1 VLPHRDD
8 VPEIPGVPQ
17 PTEALAAPRDEAA
30 VPPRGIPPVRAAFEV
45 LLCSDYPTQVAI
57 AAVLG
62 ELGISAVDAAGRLS
76 ARFVYLISTIDT
88 VVLLT
93 LIWAL
98 LRASGD
104 RPRDVFLQRGR
115 PRHEFAVGLMLV
127 PLAFGVV
134 ILLQVGIYLVAPFL
148 RNVPQNPFHSLLGS
162 PLEIAAFVLL
172 VLVAGGVR
180 EEIQRAFLLRRF
192 EQSLGGPIVG
202 LVVTSL
208 AFGLGHTLQGWDA
221 AVVTGLLGALW
232 GLTYLRRRNVISTV
246 VSHALFNV
254 GEIVMAF
261 WAVPATLSLF

>member
-1 VLPHRDD
+1 M
-8 VPEIPGVPQ
+8 
-17 PTEALAAPRDEAA
+17 EAPAAPLDETAA
-30 VPPRGIPPVRAAFEV
+30 SQRRIPPLRAALEV

-57 AAVLG
+57 AALLG

-88 VVLLT
+88 VILLT
-93 LIWAL
+93 LIWVL

-104 RPRDVFLQRGR
+104 RPREVFLQRGDAR
-115 PRHEFAVGLMLV
+115 REFVVGLLLV
-127 PLAFGVV
+127 PIAFGVV
-134 ILLQVGIYLVAPFL
+134 IVLQLGIYLVAPFL
-148 RNVPQNPFHSLLGS
+148 RNVPHNPFQSLLGS
-162 PLEIAAFVLL
+162 PLQIAAFVLL
-172 VLVAGGVR
+172 VLIAGGVR

-192 EQSLGGPIVG
+192 EQSLGGPVVG

-232 GLTYLRRRNVISTV
+232 GLTYLRRRNVIATI

-261 WAVPATLSLF
+261 WAVPGSA

>member
-1 VLPHRDD
+1 VLPDHED
-8 VPEIPGVPQ
+8 VPELP
-17 PTEALAAPRDEAA
+17 
-30 VPPRGIPPVRAAFEV
+30 GIPQSMEVPAALLDETAALRRRIPPLRAAFEV
-45 LLCSDYPTQVAI
+45 LLCSDYPTQIAI
-57 AAVLG
+57 AAVLD

-76 ARFVYLISTIDT
+76 ARFVYLVSTIDT

-104 RPRDVFLQRGR
+104 RPREVFLQRGQ
-115 PRHEFAVGLMLV
+115 PRREFAVGLMLV
-127 PLAFGVV
+127 PVAFGVV
-134 ILLQVGIYLVAPFL
+134 IVLQLGIYLVAPFL
-148 RNVPQNPFHSLLGS
+148 RNVPQNPFQSLLGS
-162 PLEIAAFVLL
+162 PLLIAAFVLL
-172 VLVAGGVR
+172 VLIAGGVR

-208 AFGLGHTLQGWDA
+208 AFGFGHTLQGWDA

-232 GLTYLRRRNVISTV
+232 GLTYLRRRNVIPTI

-261 WAVPATLSLF
+261 WAVPGSA